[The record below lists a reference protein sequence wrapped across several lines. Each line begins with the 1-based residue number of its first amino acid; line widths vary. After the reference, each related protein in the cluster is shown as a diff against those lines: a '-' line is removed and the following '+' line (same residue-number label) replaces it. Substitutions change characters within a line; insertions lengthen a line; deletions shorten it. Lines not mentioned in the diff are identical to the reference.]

1 MTQVGASGVTRLFM
15 VMKGELGLAK
25 LRYRCME
32 QHTFAALESQ
42 GSPVTHLMPSPL
54 IVVK

>member
-1 MTQVGASGVTRLFM
+1 M

-25 LRYRCME
+25 LRCRCLE
-32 QHTFAALESQ
+32 QHTFAALEPQ